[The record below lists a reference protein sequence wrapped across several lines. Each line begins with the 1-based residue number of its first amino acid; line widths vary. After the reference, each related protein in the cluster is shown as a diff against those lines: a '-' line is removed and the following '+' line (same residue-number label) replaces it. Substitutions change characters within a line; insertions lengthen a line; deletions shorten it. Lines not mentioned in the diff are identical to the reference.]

1 MNKNIKSIFFV
12 LTLITLLIAVGSV
25 SAADASTNTTS
36 TSDANTVTTI
46 TDTSSDSIAAEPV
59 ATTSNKNVDTK
70 TIEKKDKNIKTA
82 TQTSIYVSPNG
93 NDNKGIGTTNNPYK
107 TIQKAINQAKNNNKI
122 ILKDGTYTLNNDARI
137 TINKNINITSN
148 NKNNVIIKAKSNKN
162 DLFAINPQTTVT
174 ISNIQFKNINRG
186 AIFSNSGKL
195 TLYNVNFISNKIN
208 KQSPNR
214 KAIINNLATVTI
226 NNCEFNKNMGY
237 NGSAVYNVGNATI
250 TNTNIRNGNAL
261 FGGAI
266 YSHYG
271 RVTIKNCNITSNT
284 VNGSKMDG
292 WDSDNYVYT
301 GGLGGAIFNRANM
314 NIYNTLL
321 QANKIPDGQYHRQ
334 RGGTILNYGTL
345 ILNKSKI
352 LNSYITGS
360 GAAIYNTNSIN
371 IINSFIV
378 NNEAEG
384 SAGAILNTKKAVVTN
399 TTINKNKGFYVG
411 AILNNGKFQLY
422 NSIINSNT
430 ASHSIISNNNE
441 MLIKNMTAM
450 SNTGTVYGLILNNE
464 KITIHNSKITQNK
477 GEFSGFLYNYGNVYI
492 NNSKINGNKA
502 EESGGAIQ
510 STGGAITIKAT
521 ELNSNGAKI
530 SGGAIYSTNTIL
542 TISNCSIKGNTL
554 PTMPKNNNIYNG
566 FDDFYSN
573 QDYSYGGGIFAY
585 GKTTKVINTNI
596 CYNTADCGG
605 AIAIMNGTL
614 LMNVSNVSGNNA
626 RYVGGAISV
635 YYGEN
640 DLNPFINISKTNMN
654 YNYAKEDGHAIYN
667 GEWIYT
673 GGRIYIYGSNINF
686 NGKTQKTSDE
696 NHVIS
701 NANLLKIYNT
711 NLKRNNGTIIG
722 NTWNCDINNC
732 TLSENVNNNGILIGC
747 PGELKITNTIIRDNT
762 VKYALEAWEGQGPGK
777 ISVSKSVLYNKK
789 ATYEIYN
796 SHYSKSISNVKCDN
810 NWWGTQSK
818 PTNRVHDCKINSY
831 YKGLK

>member
-1 MNKNIKSIFFV
+1 MDKKNIIV
-12 LTLITLLIAVGSV
+12 VTGMILLILLCI
-25 SAADASTNTTS
+25 STVNAENQTDNT
-36 TSDANTVTTI
+36 DIIKNTQTQDI
-46 TDTSSDSIAAEPV
+46 NNNIQDT
-59 ATTSNKNVDTK
+59 TK
-70 TIEKKDKNIKTA
+70 TINKQNSTKNIKTA

-93 NDNKGIGTTNNPYK
+93 NDNKGTGTTNNPYK

-148 NKNNVIIKAKSNKN
+148 NKNNVIIQAKANKN
-162 DLFAINPQTTVT
+162 DLFAISPQTTVT
-174 ISNIQFKNINRG
+174 ISNMQFKNINRG

-195 TLYNVNFISNKIN
+195 TLYNVNFISNRIN

-226 NNCEFNKNMGY
+226 NKCEFNKNMGY

-292 WDSDNYVYT
+292 WDVDDYVYT

-334 RGGTILNYGTL
+334 QGGTILNYGTL
-345 ILNKSKI
+345 VLNKSKI
-352 LNSYITGS
+352 LNSYIMGS

-384 SAGAILNTKKAVVTN
+384 SAGAILSTKKAVVTN

-411 AILNNGKFQLY
+411 AILNSGKFQLY

-430 ASHSIISNNNE
+430 ASHSIILNNNE

-450 SNTGTVYGLILNNE
+450 SNMGTVYGLILNNE
-464 KITIHNSKITQNK
+464 KITIHNSKILQNK
-477 GEFSGFLYNYGNVYI
+477 GEYSGFLYNYGNVYI

-510 STGGAITIKAT
+510 STGGTITIKAT
-521 ELNSNGAKI
+521 ELNSNSAKI
-530 SGGAIYSTNTIL
+530 NGGAIYSTNTIL
-542 TISNCSIKGNTL
+542 TISNCSIKGNSLSTK
-554 PTMPKNNNIYNG
+554 PESNNIYNG
-566 FDDFYSN
+566 FDDLYSN
-573 QDYSYGGGIFAY
+573 QAYSYGGGIFVY
-585 GKTTKVINTNI
+585 GKTTKIINTNI

-626 RYVGGAISV
+626 RYAGGAISV

-667 GEWIYT
+667 GAGIYT

-686 NGKTQKTSDE
+686 NGKNQKASYE
-696 NHVIS
+696 NYVIS

-711 NLKRNNGTIIG
+711 NLKRNNGTIIV
-722 NTWNCDINNC
+722 NHWTCDINNC
-732 TLSENVNNNGILIGC
+732 TLSENVNNNGYLIGC
-747 PGELKITNTIIRDNT
+747 AVDLKITNTIIRDNA

-796 SHYSKSISNVKCDN
+796 SHYSKSLSNVKCDN

-818 PTNRVHDCKINSY
+818 PTNRVRDCKINSY

>member
-1 MNKNIKSIFFV
+1 MDKKNIIVVTSMI
-12 LTLITLLIAVGSV
+12 LLILLCI
-25 SAADASTNTTS
+25 STVNAENQTDNT
-36 TSDANTVTTI
+36 DIIKNTQTQDINNNIQNT
-46 TDTSSDSIAAEPV
+46 
-59 ATTSNKNVDTK
+59 TK
-70 TIEKKDKNIKTA
+70 TINKQNSTKNIKTA

-93 NDNKGIGTTNNPYK
+93 NDNKGTGTTNNPYK

-148 NKNNVIIKAKSNKN
+148 NKNNVIIQAKANKN
-162 DLFAINPQTTVT
+162 DLFAISPQTTVT
-174 ISNIQFKNINRG
+174 ISNMQFKNINRG

-195 TLYNVNFISNKIN
+195 TLYNVNFISNRIN

-226 NNCEFNKNMGY
+226 NKCEFNKNMGY

-292 WDSDNYVYT
+292 WDVDDYVYT
-301 GGLGGAIFNRANM
+301 GGLGGAIFNRAYM

-321 QANKIPDGQYHRQ
+321 QANKIPDGQYHTQ
-334 RGGTILNYGTL
+334 KGGTILNYGTL
-345 ILNKSKI
+345 VLNKSKI
-352 LNSYITGS
+352 LNSYIVGS

-384 SAGAILNTKKAVVTN
+384 SAGAILSTKKAVVTN

-411 AILNNGKFQLY
+411 AILNSGKFQLY

-430 ASHSIISNNNE
+430 ASHSIILNNNE

-450 SNTGTVYGLILNNE
+450 SNKATVYGLILNNE
-464 KITIHNSKITQNK
+464 KITIHNSKILQNK

-510 STGGAITIKAT
+510 STGGTITIKAT
-521 ELNSNGAKI
+521 ELNSNSAKI
-530 SGGAIYSTNTIL
+530 NGGAIYSTNTIL
-542 TISNCSIKGNTL
+542 TISNCSIKGNNLSTK
-554 PTMPKNNNIYNG
+554 PESNNIYNG
-566 FDDFYSN
+566 FDDSYSN
-573 QDYSYGGGIFAY
+573 PTYSYGGGIFVY
-585 GKTTKVINTNI
+585 GKTTKIINTNI

-626 RYVGGAISV
+626 RYAGGAISV

-667 GEWIYT
+667 GAGIYT

-686 NGKTQKTSDE
+686 NGKNQKASYE
-696 NHVIS
+696 NYVIS

-711 NLKRNNGTIIG
+711 NLKRNNGTIIV
-722 NTWNCDINNC
+722 NHWTCDINNC
-732 TLSENVNNNGILIGC
+732 TLSENVNNNGYLIGC
-747 PGELKITNTIIRDNT
+747 AIELKITNTIIRDNA

-796 SHYSKSISNVKCDN
+796 SHDSKSISNVKCDN

-818 PTNRVHDCKINSY
+818 PTNRVRDCKINSY